1 MGTYGTLAVLDDLA
15 TTNETIAGFG
25 EEAVAR
31 RFQQALAVHNAT
43 WADMVSDLVTPTASY
58 LLPYGG
64 SDTAIMNE
72 LDEWGAAD
80 ASKPTSAGNVGLPL
94 RIYGGTLQ
102 WTRTYMETYSVARA
116 ASKLDAFAAA
126 DVLLFQRNIKR
137 AFFKS
142 TNTVGYID
150 RLQSGL
156 TFDLKALLNADGQ
169 AVPEGPGGTTFN
181 GATHTHYVGSTTLT
195 AAALLSLI
203 NNVVEHGVDGDL
215 RLYIARANEAA
226 VRALVGFSAYVDARL
241 TVGSGTTIGNV
252 ALDMTSL
259 TDRAIGVFEGAEVWV
274 KPWVPTD
281 YQVAIDVGSGQKP
294 LGARTRTGDFTGMGA
309 FQIHAEHEHYPLRA
323 QHMGREYGVGVV
335 GRHKAAVNYSAAAT
349 YVIPAFT

>member
-15 TTNETIAGFG
+15 NVTETVAGFG
-25 EEAVAR
+25 EDVAAR
-31 RFQQALAVHNAT
+31 RISEALAVHNVA
-43 WADMVSDLVTPTASY
+43 WADMVSDLVTPTLEY

-64 SDTAIMNE
+64 GDTAIIDE
-72 LDEWGAAD
+72 LDEFGAAD
-80 ASKPTSAGNVGLPL
+80 ASKPAVAGNVGLPL
-94 RIYGGTLQ
+94 RNYEGTLQ
-102 WTRTYMETYSVARA
+102 TTRTWMETYSVARLA
-116 ASKLDAFAAA
+116 GKVDAFAAA
-126 DVLLFQRNIKR
+126 DIKNFQRTIKR
-137 AFFKS
+137 AFFKA

-150 RLQSGL
+150 RRQTGL
-156 TFDLKALLNADGQ
+156 TYDLKALLNADGQ
-169 AVPEGPGGTTFN
+169 AIPEGPSGATFD
-181 GATHTHYVGSTTLT
+181 GATHTHYVGSATLT
-195 AAALLSLI
+195 AASLLALI

-252 ALDMTSL
+252 ALDVTNL

-281 YQVAIDVGSGQKP
+281 YQVALDVGAGQKP
-294 LGARTRTGDFTGMGA
+294 LGARTRTGSFTGLGA
-309 FQIHAEHEHYPLRA
+309 FQIRAEHEHYPLRA

-335 GRHKAAVNYSAAAT
+335 GRHKAAVQFSANAVYA
-349 YVIPAFT
+349 VPVF